1 MFLGY
6 VSHNYFNI
14 SPCGAPRLRNHTG
27 NSSFHVGP
35 PPTVRYS
42 VPAPSMTSTLNGQER
57 RWTVNFIHVESEKLL
72 LLVAENMIN
81 SIFPPRILYIYK
93 YNIYINTKNK

>member
-42 VPAPSMTSTLNGQER
+42 VPAPSMTSTLKGQER
-57 RWTVNFIHVESEKLL
+57 RWTVNFTLNLRNYCCLWLICSIQSPPENLVE
-72 LLVAENMIN
+72 IDH
-81 SIFPPRILYIYK
+81 
-93 YNIYINTKNK
+93 